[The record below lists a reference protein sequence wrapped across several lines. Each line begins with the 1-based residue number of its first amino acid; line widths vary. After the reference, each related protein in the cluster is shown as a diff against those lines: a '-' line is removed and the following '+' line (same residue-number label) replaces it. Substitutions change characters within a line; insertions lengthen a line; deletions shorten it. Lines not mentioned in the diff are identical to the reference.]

1 MIHLNNIENDL
12 PDTSTCFNK
21 YESIFCPTYRIE
33 KKKFIEKWKSISSK
47 SEFKYSIGRVFTN
60 KEANLIKRLQAYNII
75 GSSFCSNH
83 NKNKIILYMSC
94 ITKEK
99 ILILLEIILLKSKY
113 LYVDFK
119 YKSGSLRRE
128 NELEMFLTIILSN
141 VDEKEKDN
149 IIGR

>member
-1 MIHLNNIENDL
+1 
-12 PDTSTCFNK
+12 
-21 YESIFCPTYRIE
+21 
-33 KKKFIEKWKSISSK
+33 
-47 SEFKYSIGRVFTN
+47 
-60 KEANLIKRLQAYNII
+60 
-75 GSSFCSNH
+75 
-83 NKNKIILYMSC
+83 MSC